1 MDLFWCAQKHENDG
15 EIFELEKWIYRFM
28 NCLRNVASSVAVII
42 NWIVTARHLCFY
54 YIFYEARVQT
64 VPGTSD
70 DANELLAPH
79 VFVLI
84 VTH

>member
-1 MDLFWCAQKHENDG
+1 MKTINEYL
-15 EIFELEKWIYRFM
+15 

-42 NWIVTARHLCFY
+42 NWFVAAKHLCFY
-54 YIFYEARVQT
+54 YIIYEARVQT

-79 VFVLI
+79 VFVWI